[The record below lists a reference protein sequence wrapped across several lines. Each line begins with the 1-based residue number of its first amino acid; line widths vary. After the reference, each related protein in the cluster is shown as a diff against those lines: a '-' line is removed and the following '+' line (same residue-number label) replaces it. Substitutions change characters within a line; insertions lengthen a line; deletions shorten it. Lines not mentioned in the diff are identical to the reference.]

1 MKYRSLGKTELEVS
15 AVGFGVWTVSAGWWG
30 RVDERDGVNLLNQAL
45 DLGISFFDTADAY
58 GRGYGEEILAK
69 ALGKK
74 RSNNV
79 IGTKFGYDFHTQ
91 IWEEGRKELPQDFSS
106 EFVRRACEQSLRRLN
121 TDYIDLY
128 QLHNPRMEAI
138 ESDELFET
146 LEALV
151 DEGKIRYYGV
161 ALGPDADRVEGVEE
175 GEAAMKERKVASVQV
190 AYNILEQDPV
200 RRFFPIA
207 LEEGAGLLSR
217 APHAYGLLYGAYDN
231 LPAPTASDHRGQA
244 WLETSLKK
252 VEQLD
257 FLTLET
263 DATIG
268 QVAIQFALA
277 HRAIAGV
284 LPDITGPERLRE
296 FAGATEM
303 PDLSA
308 EALERIQDLY
318 ERNFCLEGGQEQEED
333 PDSRRS

>member
-1 MKYRSLGKTELEVS
+1 MWSWY
-15 AVGFGVWTVSAGWWG
+15 
-30 RVDERDGVNLLNQAL
+30 
-45 DLGISFFDTADAY
+45 
-58 GRGYGEEILAK
+58 
-69 ALGKK
+69 
-74 RSNNV
+74 
-79 IGTKFGYDFHTQ
+79 
-91 IWEEGRKELPQDFSS
+91 
-106 EFVRRACEQSLRRLN
+106 
-121 TDYIDLY
+121 
-128 QLHNPRMEAI
+128 
-138 ESDELFET
+138 
-146 LEALV
+146 
-151 DEGKIRYYGV
+151 
-161 ALGPDADRVEGVEE
+161 
-175 GEAAMKERKVASVQV
+175 
-190 AYNILEQDPV
+190 

-268 QVAIQFALA
+268 QIAIQFALA

>member
-74 RSNNV
+74 RSDNV

-91 IWEEGRKELPQDFSS
+91 IGEEGRTELPQDFSS

-190 AYNILEQDPV
+190 AYNILEQDPA

-244 WLETSLKK
+244 WLGNEPQEGGAVGLSNSRDGRHHRPDSHTVRAGPPGHSRRSTGHHRPGAAEG
-252 VEQLD
+252 VRRRHG
-257 FLTLET
+257 
-263 DATIG
+263 DA
-268 QVAIQFALA
+268 
-277 HRAIAGV
+277 
-284 LPDITGPERLRE
+284 GPERGS
-296 FAGATEM
+296 AGAH
-303 PDLSA
+303 S
-308 EALERIQDLY
+308 
-318 ERNFCLEGGQEQEED
+318 G
-333 PDSRRS
+333 SV

>member
-91 IWEEGRKELPQDFSS
+91 IWEEGRTELPQDFSS

-231 LPAPTASDHRGQA
+231 LPAPTASHHRGQA

-268 QVAIQFALA
+268 QIAIQFALA

>member
-1 MKYRSLGKTELEVS
+1 MKYHSLGKTELEVS

-30 RVDERDGVNLLNQAL
+30 RVDERDGVYLLNQAL

-58 GRGYGEEILAK
+58 GRGYGEELLAK

-74 RSNNV
+74 RGNNV
-79 IGTKFGYDFHTQ
+79 IGTKFGYDFSTQ
-91 IWEEGRKELPQDFSS
+91 IWEEGRAELPQDFSS

-128 QLHNPRMEAI
+128 QLHNPRMDAI

-161 ALGPDADRVEGVEE
+161 ALGPDADRVEE
-175 GEAAMKERKVASVQV
+175 GEAAMRERKVASVQV
-190 AYNILEQDPV
+190 AYNILEQDPA

-207 LEEGAGLLSR
+207 LAEGAGLLAR
-217 APHAYGLLYGAYDN
+217 VPHAYGLLCGAYDS
-231 LPAPTASDHRGQA
+231 LPAPAAPDHRGQA

-263 DATIG
+263 DVTIG
-268 QVAIQFALA
+268 QIAIQFALA
-277 HRAIAGV
+277 HGAVAGV

-308 EALERIQDLY
+308 EALERVQDLY

>member
-79 IGTKFGYDFHTQ
+79 IGTKFGYDFHTH
-91 IWEEGRKELPQDFSS
+91 IWEEGRTELPQDFSS

>member
-74 RSNNV
+74 RCNNV

-91 IWEEGRKELPQDFSS
+91 IWEEGRTELPQDFSS

-190 AYNILEQDPV
+190 AYNILEQDPA

-268 QVAIQFALA
+268 QIAIQFALA

-318 ERNFCLEGGQEQEED
+318 GRNFCLEGGQEQEED